1 MYSFGRNKLL
11 IQWTEISHFEDRL
24 ALLNRQNGIYIVPD
38 IKTKLKLQNEL
49 LKRQS
54 LISTEQVLR
63 AQDFYNTLF
72 LSTFPNYTMISASQL
87 NFLFQTWMEKNSWT
101 PHADI
106 SHYLHSFLPFLT
118 HPEGTHLFQQWIQNH
133 SSRQKYQQ
141 AYEQTQIFW
150 KELKKQKMMEKTC
163 SKYMMAV
170 HEPKTW
176 NFSLT
181 VDLSFSLDYTELEIY
196 SKLGQNH
203 EVHILIPA
211 YFEHPIFSQSHA
223 VYSELKTRHP
233 KKTSPSSYKKIK
245 FQKNIQQVQKFSTP
259 VEEVQFITE
268 QLRKSLE
275 AGKKPEQCAVLAP
288 NIEDYWPCLN
298 IYLKKEGIP
307 VQKETSLSYA
317 SFPQIQKWLSS
328 IRLNFGNITYQNV
341 EDTLSSS
348 ENNLH
353 QPSRLKSQY
362 YYCGQSKDIQNLPLQ
377 ITSKTELSLNEFLE
391 IILNLWKP
399 IIQKFPNPEID
410 SFINNIL
417 AEISQPLHPL
427 TSFKACKTAWLEM
440 LEKEISEKE
449 KTSNHGV
456 HGVQC
461 LSLNAITSLNAEQ
474 VHIIGLDHHS
484 CQKFYPNIF
493 NEQDSQRILND
504 LGFYCH
510 HLDPHHNEYELIHL
524 INTFQGVLTLSYS
537 QTSWRREAAQPSR
550 LWQLEHHSTTPV
562 QKPQTV
568 WNSIKQ
574 LESIEDILQHT
585 STSRSKKDI
594 QKSLSSAHSDTVSYE
609 GSLSPSSIQKYIKCP
624 FIFLSEEIFHLKQ
637 KPLKDMDWN
646 PLNKGFILHQFF
658 ENIIDK
664 NLTSEENILK
674 QIESLFSFFE
684 VMDSDIL
691 DFYSQEMLH
700 KSSQFLNNE
709 KSNQQ
714 ALPEINTLGV
724 EIPFQGFWNFKKQ
737 KLDSAGDIMIK
748 GKIDRVDK
756 YKNQI
761 LILDYKASSAKNI
774 SSWSSSLPD
783 SQMPLY
789 IQAVES
795 RLLEGLSLENQDRVS
810 GALYLIYKDFTYKGF
825 ISKNSDWTKI
835 LKKKSHSIVE
845 EEKKNKILSQINK
858 HLQSSLENIQKG
870 KFTPKPIQFSECSQ
884 CHWNKIC
891 RAVHLN

>member
-1 MYSFGRNKLL
+1 M
-11 IQWTEISHFEDRL
+11 
-24 ALLNRQNGIYIVPD
+24 
-38 IKTKLKLQNEL
+38 
-49 LKRQS
+49 
-54 LISTEQVLR
+54 
-63 AQDFYNTLF
+63 
-72 LSTFPNYTMISASQL
+72 
-87 NFLFQTWMEKNSWT
+87 
-101 PHADI
+101 
-106 SHYLHSFLPFLT
+106 
-118 HPEGTHLFQQWIQNH
+118 
-133 SSRQKYQQ
+133 
-141 AYEQTQIFW
+141 
-150 KELKKQKMMEKTC
+150 
-163 SKYMMAV
+163 
-170 HEPKTW
+170 
-176 NFSLT
+176 
-181 VDLSFSLDYTELEIY
+181 
-196 SKLGQNH
+196 
-203 EVHILIPA
+203 
-211 YFEHPIFSQSHA
+211 
-223 VYSELKTRHP
+223 
-233 KKTSPSSYKKIK
+233 
-245 FQKNIQQVQKFSTP
+245 QKFSTP
-259 VEEVQFITE
+259 VEEVQFVTE
-268 QLRKSLE
+268 QLRKGLE
-275 AGKKPEQCAVLAP
+275 AGRNPEQCIVLAP
-288 NIEDYWPCLN
+288 DIEAYWPCLN

-307 VQKETSLSYA
+307 VQKETSISYA

-328 IRLNFGNITYQNV
+328 IRLNFGNITYQNL

-348 ENNLH
+348 ENDLH

-362 YYCGQSKDIQNLPLQ
+362 YYCDQSKDIQNLPLQ
-377 ITSKTELSLNEFLE
+377 ITSKTKLSLNEFLE

-410 SFINNIL
+410 SYVNNTL
-417 AEISQPLHPL
+417 AEISQPLHSLAP
-427 TSFKACKTAWLEM
+427 FKACKTAWLEM
-440 LEKEISEKE
+440 LEKEFAEKE
-449 KTSNHGV
+449 KTQNHGF

-461 LSLNAITSLNAEQ
+461 LSLNAITSFNAEQ
-474 VHIIGLDHHS
+474 IHIIGLDHHS

-537 QTSWRREAAQPSR
+537 QTSWSREITQPSR
-550 LWQLEHHSTTPV
+550 LWQLEHHSNTPL
-562 QKPQTV
+562 QKPKTV

-574 LESIEDILQHT
+574 LGSIEDILQHT
-585 STSRSKKDI
+585 PTSHSKKDI
-594 QKSLSSAHSDTVSYE
+594 QRSLNPANSDTVSYK

-664 NLTSEENILK
+664 NLTNKENILK

-691 DFYSQEMLH
+691 EFYSQELLH

-709 KSNQQ
+709 KNNQQ

-737 KLDSAGDIMIK
+737 KLDSTGDIMIK

-774 SSWSSSLPD
+774 SSWNSNLID

-795 RLLEGLSLENQDRVS
+795 RLLDGYSLENQDRVFS
-810 GALYLIYKDFTYKGF
+810 ALYLSYKDFTYKGF

-835 LKKKSHSIVE
+835 LKKPSRSIVE
-845 EEKKNKILSQINK
+845 EGKKNKILSQINER
-858 HLQSSLENIQKG
+858 LQSKLENIQKG
-870 KFTPKPIQFSECSQ
+870 NFKPKPIKISECSQ